1 LNFTLTTKHQ
11 KGIPSEQLRNR
22 FIPNK
27 VLKWVKIIPILSY
40 NHVGNSIW
48 NHNPQFVTLK
58 KLHRRFKKSLKSGK
72 SFFYKGK
79 KALTGF

>member
-1 LNFTLTTKHQ
+1 MYSYNH
-11 KGIPSEQLRNR
+11 
-22 FIPNK
+22 NK

>member
-1 LNFTLTTKHQ
+1 LHDLK
-11 KGIPSEQLRNR
+11 
-22 FIPNK
+22 NK

-58 KLHRRFKKSLKSGK
+58 KLHRRSKKSLKSGK

>member
-1 LNFTLTTKHQ
+1 MYSYNH
-11 KGIPSEQLRNR
+11 
-22 FIPNK
+22 NK

-58 KLHRRFKKSLKSGK
+58 KLHRRFKKSLKAVK
-72 SFFYKGK
+72 AFFTKGK
-79 KALTGF
+79 KLLPVFNEN